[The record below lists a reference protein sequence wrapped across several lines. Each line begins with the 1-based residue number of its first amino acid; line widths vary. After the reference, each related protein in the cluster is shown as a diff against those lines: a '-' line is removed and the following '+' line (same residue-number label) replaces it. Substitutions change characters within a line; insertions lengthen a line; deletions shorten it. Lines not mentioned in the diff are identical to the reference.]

1 MKPTIIVETILP
13 GLSYEER
20 FRIVKEAGFDA
31 VELWAVSEPKLTS
44 VI

>member
-31 VELWAVSEPKLTS
+31 VGRSLKETMLFFAK
-44 VI
+44 